1 MRVRA
6 RSRPGGCRGGALSVI
21 NVTGGYEAAL
31 DQFARGKRL
40 ARLAKYVRARSDDRC
55 DACGS
60 TLPRLL
66 FGLKDAQTERCYFVG
81 QNCLNWLLESGLI
94 AHARFRQTS
103 ETAYEREMKLRRD
116 GQSAPVVRADE
127 ILVPAS
133 AGALPPTAEESA
145 SSAVGLVKGRW
156 VRQDGALV
164 FEQPESRLNRVLILI
179 AISGPSYPC
188 NGADGYGG

>member
-66 FGLKDAQTERCYFVG
+66 FGLKDAQTERYYFVG
-81 QNCLNWLLESGLI
+81 QNCLSWLLEARLV
-94 AHARFRQTS
+94 ARARFRQSS

-116 GQSAPVVRADE
+116 GETGPVVEADE
-127 ILVPAS
+127 ILVGEA
-133 AGALPPTAEESA
+133 
-145 SSAVGLVKGRW
+145 
-156 VRQDGALV
+156 
-164 FEQPESRLNRVLILI
+164 
-179 AISGPSYPC
+179 
-188 NGADGYGG
+188 

>member
-1 MRVRA
+1 MT
-6 RSRPGGCRGGALSVI
+6 SE
-21 NVTGGYEAAL
+21 TGGYEAAL
-31 DQFARGKRL
+31 GQFARGKRL

-94 AHARFRQTS
+94 ARARFRQTS

-188 NGADGYGG
+188 NGADGYG